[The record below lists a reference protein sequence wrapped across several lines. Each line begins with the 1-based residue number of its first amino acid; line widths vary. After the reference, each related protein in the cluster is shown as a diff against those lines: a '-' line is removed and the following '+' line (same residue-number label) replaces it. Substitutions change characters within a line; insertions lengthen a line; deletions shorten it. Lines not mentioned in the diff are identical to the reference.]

1 MEVGGLHQ
9 ALATLPPGKQPL
21 LLTTCK
27 AGWAS
32 EPVWMHW
39 MVVTVIHTYFSNQEF

>member
-1 MEVGGLHQ
+1 MEVGDQHQ
-9 ALATLPPGKQPL
+9 GLATLPPGKQPPL
-21 LLTTCK
+21 FIKCK

-39 MVVTVIHTYFSNQEF
+39 MVVTVIHAYFSNQEF